1 MKQEIEIEFKN
12 LVNKNE
18 FKKLLA
24 YFQLTDRD
32 FIIQENHYFDTNDF
46 QLKSAGAA
54 LRIRNKNGKFV
65 LTLKQ
70 PHEHGLLETHIDL
83 TESEAQELMT
93 ETKNFPTE
101 MTAALQRLGISSSRL
116 AYFGTLKTY
125 RAEIEYKSGLLV
137 FDHSFYLDTDDVE
150 IEYEVQDETQGL
162 LAFESL
168 LQDFSIPKR
177 NTANKIKRFYDR
189 KYQLLSEE

>member
-12 LVNKNE
+12 LVNKSE

-32 FIIQENHYFDTNDF
+32 FIMQENHYFDTNDF

-70 PHEHGLLETHIDL
+70 PHKNGLLETHVEI
-83 TESEAQELMT
+83 TEPQAQELMT
-93 ETKNFPTE
+93 EKENFPTE
-101 MTAALQRLGISSSRL
+101 MAVALQQLGVSSADL
-116 AYFGTLKTY
+116 TYFGTLQTY

-150 IEYEVQDETQGL
+150 IEYEVQDEKQGL
-162 LAFESL
+162 LAFENL
-168 LQDFSIPKR
+168 LQDFEIPKR